1 MPSTLITLTTD
12 FGSDDPFA
20 GIMKGVIL
28 GINPTASIVDLTHG
42 IPAQNIMRAALVV
55 RYSARYFPA
64 GTIHV
69 AIVDPGV
76 GSQRRPLLI
85 QAKDSF
91 YVGPDN
97 GIFSLALEGT
107 TPAKVI
113 ELSNETYYL
122 RPTSATFHGR
132 DIFAAVAGY
141 LSLGIPPDSFGNAVP
156 GFERLA
162 WHEPVRDNGR
172 IQGEIV
178 YVDSFGN
185 LITNIQKEDLKGLS
199 PSSVVFSLGSITIRG
214 VKPNYASGADEEY
227 IALFNSWDL
236 LEISRYRGN
245 AQAATGMQVGD
256 KVLIRSETTSATQ

>member
-12 FGSDDPFA
+12 FGANDPFV

-28 GINPTASIVDLTHG
+28 GTNPNANIVDLTHG
-42 IPAQNIMRAALVV
+42 IPAQNIMQAALVV

-91 YVGPDN
+91 YLGPDN
-97 GIFSLALEGT
+97 GIFSLALKGI
-107 TPAKVI
+107 TPARIV
-113 ELSNETYYL
+113 ELSNETYFL

-132 DIFAAVAGY
+132 DIFAPVAGY
-141 LSLGIPPDSFGNAVP
+141 LSLGIPPDSFGSAVP
-156 GFERLA
+156 GFEQLG
-162 WHEPVRDNGR
+162 WQEPVRDNGG

-185 LITNIQKEDLKGLS
+185 LITNIQKEDIKGMS

-214 VKPNYASGADEEY
+214 IKPNYASGADQEL

-236 LEISRYRGN
+236 LEISRCRGN
-245 AQAATGMQVGD
+245 AQAASGMQVGD
-256 KVLIRSETTSATQ
+256 KVLIRSEPTSAPK

>member
-12 FGSDDPFA
+12 FGSNDPFV

-28 GINPTASIVDLTHG
+28 GINPNANIVDLTHG
-42 IPAQNIMRAALVV
+42 IPAQNIVQAALVV
-55 RYSARYFPA
+55 RYSAGYFPA

-97 GIFSLALEGT
+97 GIFSLALKGT
-107 TPAKVI
+107 PPARIV
-113 ELSNETYYL
+113 ELNNETYYL

-132 DIFAAVAGY
+132 DIFAPVAGY
-141 LSLGIPPDSFGNAVP
+141 LSLGIPSESFGDLVP
-156 GFERLA
+156 GFEQLA
-162 WHEPVRDNGR
+162 WQDPVLENGR
-172 IQGEIV
+172 IQGQIV
-178 YVDSFGN
+178 YVDGFGN
-185 LITNIQKEDLKGLS
+185 LITNIRKEDIKGLS
-199 PSSVVFSLGSITIRG
+199 PSDVVFSVGPITIRG
-214 VKPNYASGADEEY
+214 VKPNYASGAGEDL

-236 LEISRYRGN
+236 LEIARYRGS
-245 AQAATGMQVGD
+245 AQAASGIQVGD
-256 KVLIRSETTSATQ
+256 NVVIQSEPASETK